1 MSYKTT
7 ITHAAGDIYEVTYE
21 NARYCQSARTSEA
34 TLTDVGGHATLLWNS
49 SGNAIPTDIMEGSNW
64 TEEAIAEHAAGKSI
78 KSREA
83 ISRYIAARKNMS
95 AEARE
100 EEAYERRANFEPGE
114 TVVNVLTGERWT
126 V

>member
-7 ITHAAGDIYEVTYE
+7 ITHIGGHAYEVSYE
-21 NARYCQSARTSEA
+21 DSFTKRVSDSEA

-49 SGNAIPTDIMEGSNW
+49 SGNAVPEDIMEGSDW
-64 TEEAIAEHAAGKSI
+64 TKEAIAEHAAGSAI

-83 ISRYIAARKNMS
+83 ISRYIAGRKNMS
-95 AEARE
+95 AEARA

-114 TVVNVLTGERWT
+114 TVVNVFTGERWT

>member
-7 ITHAAGDIYEVTYE
+7 ITHIADADNAYEVTYE
-21 NARYCQSARTSEA
+21 DSFTKRVSEA

-49 SGNAIPTDIMEGSNW
+49 SGNAVPEDIMEGSGW
-64 TEEAIAEHAAGKSI
+64 TEEAIAEHAAGSTI
-78 KSREA
+78 KAREA
-83 ISRYIAARKNMS
+83 IKRYILGRKNMS
-95 AEARE
+95 AEARA
-100 EEAYERRANFEPGE
+100 EEAYERRANFKPGE